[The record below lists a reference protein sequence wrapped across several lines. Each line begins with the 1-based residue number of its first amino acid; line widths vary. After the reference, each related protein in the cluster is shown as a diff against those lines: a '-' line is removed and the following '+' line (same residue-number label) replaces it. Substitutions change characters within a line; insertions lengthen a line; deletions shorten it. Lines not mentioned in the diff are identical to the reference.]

1 MTQNLVALR
10 RRVLP
15 VSMMALFI
23 DSMGIGI
30 VLPVAPRLIMELTGL
45 PLSQAAPLGG
55 YLTVAYALMQF
66 IFSPVLG
73 NLSDRFG
80 RKPVLMGSLAALSL
94 DYLIM
99 GYSQTIAWLF
109 AGRLLSG
116 IAGATFATAN
126 AVVAD
131 LTTPAERSKFF
142 GLNGMAWGM
151 GFIVG
156 PMIGGLL
163 GQYGPR
169 VPFFAASAFAATNF
183 TLALVLLRET
193 LAPQNRREFT
203 LRRANL
209 VGAFRSLHAVPAAF
223 SLLGVLFLYQI
234 GHDTLPSTW
243 AWITRAKFG
252 WTEREVGLSLSAMGL
267 GIAFVQGGLVAP
279 VTRRLGERRVVY
291 LGFLCGAAGFF
302 GYALSSSGLM
312 LLLCIPLASLL
323 GLAMPSVRSI
333 MSRSVPANAQGE
345 LQGALSG
352 IVSFT
357 AIVTPLAMTQL
368 FHAATRPDA
377 SWHMPGAPFAAA
389 GVALLL
395 AALMF
400 RRAVKRGATQ
410 QSPAPA
416 R

>member
-1 MTQNLVALR
+1 MSSSPTLSR
-10 RRVLP
+10 RRILP

-66 IFSPVLG
+66 LFSPVLG

-80 RKPVLMGSLAALSL
+80 RKPILMASLAALSL

-99 GYSQTIAWLF
+99 GFSQTIVWLF

-131 LTTPAERSKFF
+131 LTTHAERSKFF

-156 PMIGGLL
+156 PVIGGLL

-169 VPFFAASAFAATNF
+169 VPFFAASVFAATNF
-183 TLALVLLRET
+183 TLALFLLRET

-209 VGAFRSLHAVPAAF
+209 VGSFRSLRAIPAAF
-223 SLLGVLFLYQI
+223 GLLGVLFLYQI
-234 GHDTLPSTW
+234 GHDTIPATW
-243 AWITRAKFG
+243 AWVTRAKFG
-252 WTEREVGLSLSAMGL
+252 WTEREVGTSLSALGL
-267 GIAFVQGGLVAP
+267 GIAFVQGGLVGP
-279 VTRRLGERRVVY
+279 ITRKLGERRVVY
-291 LGFLCGAAGFF
+291 VGFLCGAAGYL
-302 GYALSSSGLM
+302 GYALSNSGTM
-312 LLLCIPLASLL
+312 LLLCIPLASML
-323 GLAMPSVRSI
+323 GLAMPSVRAI
-333 MSRSVPANAQGE
+333 MSRSVPPNAQGE

-357 AIVTPLAMTQL
+357 AIVAPFAMTQL
-368 FHAATRPDA
+368 FHAATIPGA
-377 SWHMPGAPFAAA
+377 AWQMPGAPFAAA
-389 GVALLL
+389 AVALVL
-395 AALMF
+395 AAVMF
-400 RRAVKRGATQ
+400 KRAADRAAARQGA
-410 QSPAPA
+410 APA
-416 R
+416 A